1 MARLRFIH
9 MLSFPEHIW
18 LDFFRHFFAQK
29 VLVVDENLDPIPNNF
44 LYEEGQTKANRKFDV
59 LLEEDLE
66 DNNPNILPA
75 LVIEDLGLADLGITI
90 DKLRNWTVDPRTS
103 KTRSDLLRT
112 TYVFHCC
119 ARKRHESRLMASIVA
134 SSVVVFY
141 NQLLQAGLHKIE
153 PFSVGRT
160 VPIKSDSDEAY
171 LATPVQIT
179 FEYEQAWKTVEDG
192 PTGVRSLDLAIRPD
206 ELLRYV
212 RTIIDVVEP
221 SAARFVAMSM
231 NLQDPNA
238 KIYVNTS
245 MNLVDPLVE
254 ERYILTSMDT
264 IAPSATTP
272 FVRMS
277 MRVA

>member
-1 MARLRFIH
+1 MARLRFMH

-18 LDFFRHFFAQK
+18 LDFFRQFFSQK
-29 VLVVDENLDPIPNNF
+29 TLVVDENLDPIPNNF
-44 LYEEGQTKANRKFDV
+44 LYEESQSPANKKFDV
-59 LLEEDLE
+59 LLEEDLK
-66 DNNPNILPA
+66 DNNPNILPS
-75 LVIEDLGLADLGITI
+75 LVIEDLGTSDLGIAI
-90 DKLRNWTVDPRTS
+90 DRLRNWTVDPTTS

-112 TYVFHCC
+112 SYVFHCC
-119 ARKRHESRLMASIVA
+119 SRRRHESRLLASIVA
-134 SSVVVFY
+134 SSLVVFY

-160 VPIKSDSDEAY
+160 VPIKADADEIY
-171 LATPVQIT
+171 LATPVQVT
-179 FEYEQAWKTVEDG
+179 FEFEQTWKTIEDG
-192 PTGVRSLDLAIRPD
+192 PTVIRSLDLAIRPD

-212 RTIIDVVEP
+212 RTVMDIVEP
-221 SAARFVAMSM
+221 SASRFVAMSM

-245 MNLVDPLVE
+245 VNLVDPLHE
-254 ERYILTSMDT
+254 ERYIHTSVDT

-272 FVRMS
+272 FVRTS